1 MSAPLASDTRS
12 PFQGHAAA
20 KEAVALEGTGQA
32 TPADPPTP
40 VLAMAFA
47 TLSSR
52 MPVLFPAKL
61 RRTPT
66 MRFAVTGSR

>member
-32 TPADPPTP
+32 P
-40 VLAMAFA
+40 M
-47 TLSSR
+47 
-52 MPVLFPAKL
+52 
-61 RRTPT
+61 
-66 MRFAVTGSR
+66 TGQVIFRNRAHCD